1 VNVFDLRCKPF
12 QKSIYLISHKIY
24 FKANYLIYFMKK
36 KFFFNVAIVAFSL
49 QALTFNA
56 ASGLENKKN
65 VVESIQKKHS
75 DKQLKYEILG
85 LILDKGNISFSDTT
99 AINSVIIKKFD
110 DKITADDRLVIKLYD
125 VKGKLI
131 NQQKYILGNR
141 ILTKGIQ
148 TYEIETSLATT
159 KVKSVQT
166 YIENNKGVKISKG
179 GDEITNG
186 TYKGLPQIANWITH
200 PILGNGPSVMNP
212 SKTPVGVDP
221 EVVNTKNGNVIYQ
234 YNANYP
240 IITTDNQL
248 WYKTGAYDPKAS
260 IYDRDG
266 SDWEQQALPI
276 GNGYMGAML
285 FGMPGKDHIQFNEET
300 FWAAGY
306 RGVQTKVGPTFV
318 NPDMSEGING
328 YMNAGNIFVD
338 FNLPN
343 NPTITNYYRD
353 LNLDEAVANVQFEH
367 NNVKYNR
374 EYFVSYPA
382 QVLVFRYTADKAGAL
397 NFTVNPIS
405 AHPGKISVN
414 NGEITIVGN
423 LKDSEPYKGGGR
435 AIYSQKSDLEY
446 STKVKVIADNGKV
459 IDNYANVT
467 VKGATGVTIIV
478 ASATDYDP
486 EQFLIDTDGKVNLE
500 AKQFKH
506 VKGLEYAIEK
516 TNSRLANVKN
526 KSYGKLK
533 EEHISDYQNLF
544 KRVSFSLTDE
554 KEICQ
559 IPTNELQNSYNKVIP
574 LVKAGE
580 TISFDKPA
588 YLSLNKH
595 LEELHYNFARYLMI
609 ASSRETT
616 LPANLQGKW
625 NQSVAEIWGSTY
637 CININLEMNY
647 WFAGGANLL
656 ESGKALITWLNSQIP
671 AGGITAKN
679 MYNIEPKSY
688 RLNGNE
694 IVFSPSFG
702 VSEDEVFIMHTK
714 QSINGQTDMT
724 GSRSIQSPGNTAFMM
739 YNVWDLYLTSADKE
753 YLKNVLYPIMRKSA
767 NFYTQYMYAN
777 RKATIDTK
785 KYPKGYFY
793 TTGSGRSPEQG
804 PTQEGVKYDLQL
816 VAGMF
821 DYTIQAA
828 EILDLDKDKVA
839 SWKEIRNNI
848 EAPVELGADK
858 QIKEWVQE
866 VAYNTDANGKALGDP
881 YHRHISHLV
890 GLYPGTLINTNT
902 PEFLKGAKITLEKR
916 GDDATGWSIANKFLM
931 WTRVLDGNKALELFR
946 YQLAQ
951 RTYSN
956 LLDFHAPFQIDGN
969 FGSAAGVMELLMQ
982 SQTGTIYIL
991 PALPSAWDKGN
1002 ISGIKAKTGAEVSIK
1017 WASHRAEEVTIT
1029 PAITGDVSL
1038 GYNVKSITVS
1048 DGNRTTKITSNNG
1061 VFVIKNA
1068 KSGVALKIT
1077 FD

>member
-1 VNVFDLRCKPF
+1 MRSKL
-12 QKSIYLISHKIY
+12 
-24 FKANYLIYFMKK
+24 
-36 KFFFNVAIVAFSL
+36 FFYVAILIISL
-49 QALTFNA
+49 QAQNFNA
-56 ASGLENKKN
+56 AAKSKDTPSILENSINKN
-65 VVESIQKKHS
+65 TKH
-75 DKQLKYEILG
+75 EILG
-85 LILDKGNISFSDTT
+85 LILDKGNIALSDTT
-99 AINSVIIKKFD
+99 AINSIIIKKFD
-110 DKITADDRLVIKLYD
+110 EEITIDTRLIIKLYD

-131 NQQKYILGNR
+131 NQQKYALGNED
-141 ILTKGIQ
+141 LKKGIQ
-148 TYEIETSLATT
+148 TYELKSSLSTAR
-159 KVKSVQT
+159 VKSVQV
-166 YIENNKGVKISKG
+166 YLEDSKGKRLSTG
-179 GDEITNG
+179 GDEIKNG
-186 TYKGLPQIANWITH
+186 TYKGLPLIADWIMN

-212 SKTPVGVDP
+212 TKIPVGVNP
-221 EVVNTKNGNVIYQ
+221 EIVNTKNVNVQYQ
-234 YNANYP
+234 YNSNYP
-240 IITTDNQL
+240 KISTDNQL

-266 SDWEQQALPI
+266 NDWEQQALPI

-306 RGVQTKVGPTFV
+306 RGVQNKVGPTFV

-338 FNLPN
+338 FNFPN
-343 NPTITNYYRD
+343 DPIITNYYRD
-353 LNLDEAVANVQFEH
+353 LNLDEAVSHVQFEY

-374 EYFVSYPA
+374 EYFASYPA
-382 QVLVFRYTADKAGAL
+382 QVLVFRYTTDKVGAL

-405 AHPGKISVN
+405 AHPGKISVSD
-414 NGEITIVGN
+414 GEITINGN
-423 LKDSEPYKGGGR
+423 LKDSEPYKGGGK

-478 ASATDYDP
+478 TSATDYDP
-486 EQFLIDTDGKVNLE
+486 EKFIIDANGKVNIE

-506 VKGLEYAIEK
+506 VKGLAYAIEK
-516 TNSRLANVKN
+516 TNSRLANAKD
-526 KSYGKLK
+526 KSYDKLK

-554 KEICQ
+554 EEICQ
-559 IPTNELQNSYNKVIP
+559 IPTNDLQNSYNKVIP
-574 LVKAGE
+574 LVKPGG
-580 TISFDKPA
+580 TISFDQST

-688 RLNGNE
+688 RINGNE
-694 IVFSPSFG
+694 IVFNPSFG

-753 YLKNVLYPIMRKSA
+753 YLKNNLYPIMRKSA
-767 NFYTQYMYAN
+767 NFYTQYMYSN
-777 RKATIDTK
+777 KKVATDTK

-828 EILDLDKDKVA
+828 EILGLDKDKVA
-839 SWKEIRNNI
+839 AWKEIRNNI
-848 EAPVELGADK
+848 EAPVELGADT

-890 GLYPGTLINTNT
+890 SLYPGTLINTNT

-931 WTRVLDGNKALELFR
+931 WTRVLDGDKALELFR

-956 LLDFHAPFQIDGN
+956 LFDFHAPFQIDGN

-991 PALPSAWDKGN
+991 PALPNAWDKGS

-1017 WASHRAEEVTIT
+1017 WASHRAEEVTII
-1029 PAITGDVSL
+1029 PAVNGDVSM
-1038 GYNVKSITVS
+1038 GYNTKSITVS
-1048 DGNRTTKITSNNG
+1048 DGKNSTKINSNNG
-1061 VFVIKNA
+1061 VFIIKNA
-1068 KSGVALKIT
+1068 KTGVALKIT
-1077 FD
+1077 FG

>member
-1 VNVFDLRCKPF
+1 
-12 QKSIYLISHKIY
+12 
-24 FKANYLIYFMKK
+24 MKM
-36 KFFFNVAIVAFSL
+36 KFFLNVAIVAFSL

-56 ASGLENKKN
+56 ASGLENKIN
-65 VVESIQKKHS
+65 VVERIQKKHT
-75 DKQLKYEILG
+75 DKQLKYQILG
-85 LILDKGNISFSDTT
+85 LILDKGSLALSDTT
-99 AINSVIIKKFD
+99 AINSIIIKKFD
-110 DKITADDRLVIKLYD
+110 DKQIADDGLVIRLFD

-131 NQQKYILGNR
+131 NQQKYVLGNEV
-141 ILTKGIQ
+141 LKKGIQ
-148 TYEIETSLATT
+148 TYELTNSLSTA
-159 KVKSVQT
+159 KVKSIQI
-166 YIENNKGVKISKG
+166 YIESNKGKKLSTG
-179 GDEITNG
+179 GDKITNG
-186 TYKGLPQIANWITH
+186 TYKGLPQIADWIMN
-200 PILGNGPSVMNP
+200 PVFGNGPSVMNP
-212 SKTPVGVDP
+212 TKVPVGVNP
-221 EVVNTKNGNVIYQ
+221 EVVNTKNANVNYL
-234 YNANYP
+234 YNSKYP
-240 IITTDNQL
+240 KIKSDNLL
-248 WYKTGAYDPKAS
+248 WYKTGAYDPKSS

-266 SDWEQQALPI
+266 NDWEQQALPI

-306 RGVQTKVGPTFV
+306 RGVQNHVGPTYV
-318 NPDMSEGING
+318 NPNMSEGING

-353 LNLDEAVANVQFEH
+353 LNLDEAVAHVQFEY
-367 NNVKYNR
+367 NNVKYTR
-374 EYFVSYPA
+374 EYFASYPA
-382 QVLVFRYTADKAGAL
+382 KILVFRYTADKEGAL

-405 AHPGKISVN
+405 AHPGKISVS

-435 AIYSQKSDLEY
+435 AVYSQKSDLEY
-446 STKVKVIADNGKV
+446 STKVKVIADNGEV
-459 IDNYANVT
+459 IDNYAHVS

-486 EQFLIDTDGKVNLE
+486 EQFIIENDGRVNIA

-506 VKGLEYAIEK
+506 IKSLQYAMDK
-516 TNSRLANVKN
+516 ANSRLANVKN
-526 KSYGKLK
+526 KSYNQLK
-533 EEHISDYQNLF
+533 EEHILDYQKLF
-544 KRVSFSLTDE
+544 NRVSFSLTDE
-554 KEICQ
+554 EDICQ
-559 IPTNELQNSYNKVIP
+559 IPTDELQNSYNKVIP
-574 LVKAGE
+574 LVKAGG
-580 TISFDKPA
+580 TISFDNTS

-679 MYNIEPKSY
+679 MYNIVPKSY
-688 RLNGNE
+688 QLIGNE
-694 IVFSPSFG
+694 IVFSQRSKDI
-702 VSEDEVFIMHTK
+702 SKDEVFIMHTK

-753 YLKNVLYPIMRKSA
+753 YLKNSLYPIMRKSA

-777 RKATIDTK
+777 KKVATDIK

-821 DYTIQAA
+821 DYSIQAA
-828 EILDLDKDKVA
+828 EILGLDKDKVA
-839 SWKEIRNNI
+839 AWKEIRNNM
-848 EAPVELGADK
+848 EVQVELGLDK
-858 QIKEWVQE
+858 QIKEWEQE

-890 GLYPGTLINTNT
+890 GLYPGNLINTNT
-902 PEFLKGAKITLEKR
+902 PEFLKGAKITLGKR

-931 WTRVLDGNKALELFR
+931 WARVLDGNKALELFR

-951 RTYSN
+951 RTYGN
-956 LLDFHAPFQIDGN
+956 LFDFHAPFQIDGN

-991 PALPSAWDKGN
+991 PALPTAWDKGN
-1002 ISGIKAKTGAEVSIK
+1002 ISGMKAKTGAEVAIK
-1017 WASHRAEEVTIT
+1017 WTAHKAEEVTII
-1029 PAITGDVSL
+1029 PAVNGDVSI
-1038 GYNVKSITVS
+1038 GYTAKSITVS
-1048 DGNRTTKITSNNG
+1048 DGTNSTKINSNNG

-1068 KSGVALKIT
+1068 RNGVALNIT
-1077 FD
+1077 FN